1 MFYINCVVA
10 IVEQLVSSF
19 DTMKITIKIFLF
31 FALFA
36 DYSMTWNRQEST
48 AARNLYKIV
57 RNVVFKKIGRTGTRP
72 GLLRAARQHKL
83 QPLISENVPFPCDVT
98 NGRSPKRPISVHELR
113 PGDIDVIGSLGDS
126 LTAGNGVFATNIFEV
141 ATENRGATAYI
152 GGQSNWREFLTLP
165 NILKEFNP
173 NLIGYSLGDGLGHHP
188 VAEFNVAEPAAM
200 SGDLPFMV
208 KELVRRIKLDRRV
221 DIKNDWKLINIFIGA
236 NDFCLNFCY
245 LSLDAFK
252 NSAETH
258 RRQLMMTTTNY
269 QKFLLIFILGLD
281 LLYDLKSLPRY
292 CDTVH
297 LVECPCLFG
306 ISRKRIS
313 YKENIEMQNKWR
325 NVQIQIAN
333 DERYK
338 KKNDFSVVTQTFALK
353 LDFPKIRQDVA
364 DASYLS
370 PDCFHLSQKG
380 NARSISSC
388 QRHLDNML
396 EPVGNKSINWRDTFT
411 RFLCPTEKHPYIFT
425 YKNSLT

>member
-1 MFYINCVVA
+1 
-10 IVEQLVSSF
+10 
-19 DTMKITIKIFLF
+19 MKITIKIFLF

-36 DYSMTWNRQEST
+36 DCLITSNQQEST
-48 AARNLYKIV
+48 AARNFLKIF
-57 RNVVFKKIGRTGTRP
+57 RNVIFNTIGRTGTRP

-83 QPLISENVPFPCDVT
+83 QPLVNESVPFPCDVR
-98 NGRSPKRPISVHELR
+98 NGRSPKRPKSVHELR
-113 PGDIDVIGSLGDS
+113 PGDIDVIGSMGDS
-126 LTAGNGVFATNIFEV
+126 LTAGNGIFATNLLEV
-141 ATENRGATAYI
+141 FMENRGATAYI
-152 GGQSNWREFLTLP
+152 GGQGNWREFLTLP

-188 VAEFNVAEPAAM
+188 VAGFNVAEPAAM
-200 SGDLPFMV
+200 SEDLLFMA

-221 DIKNDWKLINIFIGA
+221 DFKNDWKLINIFIGA
-236 NDFCLNFCY
+236 NDFCFNLCY

-258 RRQLMMTTTNY
+258 RRQLMMTLDYLRDNLPRTLVSI
-269 QKFLLIFILGLD
+269 LLVPRLD
-281 LLYDLKSLPRY
+281 VVHDLKSLPQY

-325 NVQIQIAN
+325 NVQIQISD

-338 KKNDFSVVTQTFALK
+338 KKNDFSVVTQIFALK
-353 LDFPKIRQDVA
+353 LDFPKIRQDAA
-364 DASYLS
+364 DVSYLS
-370 PDCFHLSQKG
+370 ADCYHLSQKG
-380 NARSISSC
+380 NARIANAIWN
-388 QRHLDNML
+388 NML